1 MQTDARDQDGH
12 VPVAARVPCGA
23 LALNE
28 RREIVHANDGFCDAF
43 SCSPDDVL
51 GLLFDDLIHERNHS
65 GRCEYLQAII
75 RASHKPSEI
84 LLTLRVAGAN
94 YHVRLHI
101 WQQEGASWTVRAER
115 INGTPLERAL
125 ERHRQWSAVIRDSS
139 DGIALC
145 DRDGTIVEYNS
156 QFLELVHPVTHHG
169 VRKLDDAVGGQKLL
183 ELLDG
188 RLHARLAPAL
198 GAPNTRERRFS
209 GEISHRGAQLSIRLS
224 PAHDA
229 MGGYLGSVLV
239 VRDITAQ
246 HRHKRL
252 STAVEQVN
260 ESIVITDAAGVIQYV
275 NPAFERVTGYTQ
287 SEAIGQHTRI
297 LKSGVQSDE
306 FYSYLWKTILSGKV
320 WSGRISNKKKDGT
333 ALIEEATIS
342 PVVNERG
349 VIANFVAVKKDITEQ
364 VALENRA
371 RQSQKLEAIGQLA
384 AGIAHEI
391 NTPVQFVSDNTVF
404 LQRAFSGLVIA
415 LEAFELLLEEAKVAD
430 ACPDAVERA
439 EKALKKAKI
448 NFLMKQIPRAVNQS
462 LEGLQR
468 VAGIVSAMKEFSHP
482 SQGAKQAVDLRKAV
496 ETTITVSAPNEWKYV
511 AEMDTEFDPDLPP
524 VPCLRDELNQV
535 VLNIIVNAAH
545 AISDVTNGGSE
556 GKGTIRL
563 STKQDGDWAELRIS
577 DTGSGIPEEVRD
589 RVFDPFFTT
598 KQVGKGT
605 GQGLAIARSVVVD
618 KHGGTIEIDPSTGAG
633 TTFVIRLPLRDSQ
646 VPPAEGEAA

>member
-1 MQTDARDQDGH
+1 MQAEARAQDEQA
-12 VPVAARVPCGA
+12 PVAARVPCGA
-23 LALNE
+23 LDLNKH
-28 RREIVHANDGFCDAF
+28 REIVHVNDGFCDAF
-43 SCSPDDVL
+43 SCSPGDVL
-51 GLLFDDLIHERNHS
+51 GLIFDDLIHQRNHA

-75 RASHKPSEI
+75 RASHEPNEI

-94 YHVRLHI
+94 HHARLHI
-101 WQQEGASWTVRAER
+101 WQQENASWTVRAER
-115 INGTPLERAL
+115 IDGTPLERAL
-125 ERHRQWSAVIRDSS
+125 ERQRQWSAVIRDSS
-139 DGIALC
+139 DGIAFC
-145 DRDGTIVEYNS
+145 DRDGVIVEHNS
-156 QFLELVHPVTHHG
+156 QFVELVHAVTRHG
-169 VRKLDDAVGGQKLL
+169 IRKLDDAADGQKLL
-183 ELLDG
+183 EVLAG
-188 RLHARLAPAL
+188 KLHARLAPAL
-198 GAPNTRERRFS
+198 QATNTRERRYS
-209 GEISHRGAQLSIRLS
+209 GEVSHRGAQLSIRLS

-229 MGGYLGSVLV
+229 MGRYLGSVLV

-252 STAVEQVN
+252 STAVEQVH
-260 ESIVITDAAGVIQYV
+260 ESIVITNAAGVIQYV
-275 NPAFERVTGYTQ
+275 NPAFETATGYSQ
-287 SEAIGQHTRI
+287 SEAIGQHTRV
-297 LKSGVQSDE
+297 LKSGIQSDE
-306 FYSYLWKTILSGKV
+306 FYSNLWETIRSGKV
-320 WSGRISNKKKDGT
+320 WSGRLSNKKKDGAT
-333 ALIEEATIS
+333 LIEEATIS

-371 RQSQKLEAIGQLA
+371 RQSQKLEAIGRLA

-415 LEAFELLLEEAKVAD
+415 LEAFELLLEEAKEAD
-430 ACPDAVERA
+430 ACPDAIKRA

-496 ETTITVSAPNEWKYV
+496 ETTITVARNEWKYV

-545 AISDVTNGGSE
+545 AISDVTDGGNE

-563 STKQDGDWAELRIS
+563 SAKQNGDWAELRIS

-589 RVFDPFFTT
+589 RIFDPFFTT

-618 KHGGTIEIDPSTGAG
+618 KHGGTIEIDPSTQAG

-646 VPPAEGEAA
+646 IPPAEGEAA